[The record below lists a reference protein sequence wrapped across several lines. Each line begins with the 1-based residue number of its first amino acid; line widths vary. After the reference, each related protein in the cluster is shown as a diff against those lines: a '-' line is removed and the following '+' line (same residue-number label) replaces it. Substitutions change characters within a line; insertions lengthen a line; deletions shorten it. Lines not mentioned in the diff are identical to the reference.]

1 MPLAEYTRMSLV
13 ARKLAALL
21 AVTFGVTACD
31 RVAPAMADTTAKV
44 RGALFAGVD
53 GRGGQVALQPRG
65 AAVVDSADAGG
76 PIALALRVTPVSD
89 AVSFALEAV
98 NTGGKRHE
106 VRFRDGQEVDF
117 VIEDARGRVRW
128 RWSDD
133 RLFTQPMRAHLLDEG
148 ERVRYDATMQL
159 PLGSG
164 DYVAYAI
171 LRSENHPATTSVR
184 FTLP

>member
-1 MPLAEYTRMSLV
+1 MSVAIRSAVAVLAI
-13 ARKLAALL
+13 AL
-21 AVTFGVTACD
+21 GVVACD
-31 RVAPAMADTTAKV
+31 RVAPAMADTTARV

-53 GRGGQVALQPRG
+53 GRGGQVATAARG
-65 AAVVDSADAGG
+65 TAVIDRTTSAGG
-76 PIALALRVTPVSD
+76 PIALELRVTPVTD
-89 AVSFALEAV
+89 AVSFALEAT
-98 NTGGKRHE
+98 NTGDKRHE
-106 VRFRDGQEVDF
+106 VRFANGQEVDF
-117 VIEDARGRVRW
+117 VIEDGRGRVRW

-159 PLGSG
+159 PLGRG